1 LRFLLLL
8 ESFDQVMGARA
19 AQVTRL
25 VWAGITRWSAG
36 DLVTDLEKPERRRA
50 PLWARLCAIFGSILM
65 VISGGAIVATQVLA
79 ARLNGAVPD
88 DRLLPDDP
96 AAAPRQVDIKGPL
109 NILLVGIDP
118 RNDTTA
124 PLSDSI
130 IVVHV
135 PVGMDQA
142 YLFSVPR
149 DLIVDIP
156 PFPKTGFQGGTAKI
170 NAAMSYGSSVGNGKH
185 DVPQGFALLAK
196 TVSKLTGIQQF
207 DAGAIINFGGFKKI
221 VDAMGGVTMT
231 IDQNVKSEHL
241 APDGSPRPRSE
252 RCRNPTSNCDHPYTG
267 PQKTYRPGTYHLQGW
282 EALDYVRQRYG
293 LKNSD
298 YDRQRHQQQFV
309 KAMAE
314 QALSRDVVTNP
325 AKLDRVL
332 QAAGKSLI
340 FDGNGNSVVDWGFA
354 LKNIRPTNMT
364 LIKLPGRSVITNG
377 SYQGEALQDTADQF
391 FAAIRDETVDTFL
404 LNHPEFINKA

>member
-1 LRFLLLL
+1 V
-8 ESFDQVMGARA
+8 S
-19 AQVTRL
+19 
-25 VWAGITRWSAG
+25 
-36 DLVTDLEKPERRRA
+36 DLEKPKRKS
-50 PLWARLCAIFGSILM
+50 PLWARLCAIFGCILM
-65 VISGGAIVATQVLA
+65 VISGGTIVTTQVLRA
-79 ARLNGAVPD
+79 KVD
-88 DRLLPDDP
+88 DSVGGGSLLPVEP
-96 AAAPRQVDIKGPL
+96 GAPVRHADIKGPL

-130 IVVHV
+130 IVVHI
-135 PVGMDQA
+135 PKDMSQA

-156 PFPKTGFQGGTAKI
+156 PFPKTGFRGGTSKI

-185 DVPQGFALLAK
+185 DVPQGFSLLAK
-196 TVSKLTGIQQF
+196 TVSKLTGIQTF

-231 IDQNVKSEHL
+231 VDQLVKSEHL
-241 APDGSPRPRSE
+241 APDGSPRPRSA
-252 RCRNPTSNCDHPYTG
+252 RCRNPQSNCDHPYTG
-267 PQKTYRPGTYHLQGW
+267 PQKTYKPGTYHLQGW

-298 YDRQRHQQQFV
+298 YDRQRHQQQFI
-309 KAMAE
+309 KAMAD
-314 QALSRDVVTNP
+314 QAFSKDVVTDP
-325 AKLDRVL
+325 GKLGAVL
-332 QAAGKSLI
+332 EAAGKSLI
-340 FDGNGNSVVDWGFA
+340 FDGNGNSVVDWGWA
-354 LKNIRPTNMT
+354 LRNIRPATMT

-377 SYQGEALQDTADQF
+377 SYKGEALGSTADEF
-391 FAAIRDETVDTFL
+391 FASIRDETVATFL